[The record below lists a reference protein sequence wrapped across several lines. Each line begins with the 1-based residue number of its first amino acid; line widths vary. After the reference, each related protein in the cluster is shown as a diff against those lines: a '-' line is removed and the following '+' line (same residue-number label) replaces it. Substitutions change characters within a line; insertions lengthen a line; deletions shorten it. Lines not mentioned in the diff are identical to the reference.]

1 MPKRPTTTQ
10 GVLGTSGNANAF
22 LKNLDERKL
31 VDLCAD
37 LLTVERHSDVV
48 ITDGP
53 GDGQRDI
60 HSKNAKGEKHL
71 TQSKFHSNISQSIS
85 AKELGEVVLGMVRY
99 GYRSG
104 LFITNAKISPPA
116 KRDCLDTYPDYSVE
130 FIDGWE
136 LVKRVFGNLVLKA
149 IWYDGVSLNRVS
161 YTLIVPA
168 VARDL
173 ETDKPLRLLP
183 YDKDGLQGGTLS
195 VNRTQVQVRFQRA
208 SANAPVFGAYRS
220 PQVRTVIELGTSHIS
235 VAEIVLSGVIYLEDI
250 ADLLPK
256 VGSEVSEY
264 IKGIYP
270 SKQHF
275 AVLLG
280 CPLLTPLGGEAAG
293 ARIELK
299 EYWPTTFVYHDDV
312 VEDEW
317 DWLLPTQESGWLAPK
332 FRQSS
337 QSGWI
342 RWYNP
347 KLDICLDVTIRSSA
361 SDEVKWMVEE
371 RRDFFTR
378 WWGESLFLLL
388 PATLQNRWAETK
400 LPEPS
405 YWYQWNNEKALG
417 VWLHPIFDSPLRPLT
432 VEYDEEANASS
443 PLQPHIDN
451 VQVEINHIRA
461 QAEGLGGVVIEPT
474 KARHMI
480 AILDK
485 DPFPVSDIFEYDS
498 DSLIFKPESIPTPIN
513 PSSRRVTFT
522 VCWLIKSLPNGD
534 LSETAINES
543 INKLNQLEIHPFALR
558 ILIDDETMSKQTFL
572 VAHIDYEK
580 DIGFGSTISFL
591 LNIDR
596 SLKSL
601 LLQLESLLMSF
612 FNIER
617 ATERYWDEEILMRFR
632 RD

>member
-1 MPKRPTTTQ
+1 MSKHSKMNTQ
-10 GVLGTSGNANAF
+10 GVLGTSDGSSRF

-37 LLTVERHSDVV
+37 LLTVERHSEIV

-60 HSKNAKGEKHL
+60 HSKDAKGEKHL
-71 TQSKFHSNISQSIS
+71 TQSKFHSNISQSVS

-99 GYRSG
+99 GYKKG

-116 KRDCLDTYPDYSVE
+116 KRDCLNNYPGYSVE

-173 ETDKPLRLLP
+173 ETDKPLPLLP
-183 YDKDGLQGGTLS
+183 YDKDGLQGSTLR
-195 VNRTQVQVRFQRA
+195 VNRTQVQVCFQRA
-208 SANAPVFGAYRS
+208 SASAPVFGAYRS
-220 PQVRTVIELGTSHIS
+220 PQARTIRELGSAHIS

-250 ADLLPK
+250 DDLLPK
-256 VGSEVSEY
+256 VGSEIIKH
-264 IKGIYP
+264 IKGIYT

-280 CPLLTPLGGEAAG
+280 YPFLTPLGGEAAG

-299 EYWPTTFVYHDDV
+299 EYWPTTFINHDDIL
-312 VEDEW
+312 EDEL
-317 DWLLPTQESGWLAPK
+317 DWILPTQESGWFAPK
-332 FRQSS
+332 YRQSA

-342 RWYNP
+342 RWYNAE
-347 KLDICLDVTIRSSA
+347 LDICLNITIRSPA
-361 SDEVKWMVEE
+361 SDAVKWMAEE
-371 RRDFFTR
+371 HRDFFTR

-388 PATLQNRWAETK
+388 PTSLQNMWAETK

-405 YWYQWNNEKALG
+405 HWYQWDSEKSLV
-417 VWLHPIFDSPLRPLT
+417 VWLHPIFNSPLRPLT
-432 VEYDEEANASS
+432 VDYEDEPAALS
-443 PLQPHIDN
+443 PLQPHLDSIKT
-451 VQVEINHIRA
+451 EINHIRT
-461 QAEGLGGVVIEPT
+461 QAGELGGVVIEPT

-480 AILDK
+480 AILDR

-498 DSLIFKPESIPTPIN
+498 DRLIFEPETVPTPIN
-513 PSSRRVTFT
+513 PASRRVAFT
-522 VCWLIKSLPNGD
+522 ACWLIKPTPSSD
-534 LSETAINES
+534 LSEVAIKKSINEL
-543 INKLNQLEIHPFALR
+543 IQLDFHPFALR
-558 ILIDDETMSKQTFL
+558 VEIDDQTMSKQTFL
-572 VAHIDYEK
+572 IIHIDYEN
-580 DIGFGSTISFL
+580 DIGFGSTVSFL
-591 LNIDR
+591 QNIKG
-596 SLKSL
+596 SLGSL
-601 LLQLESLLMSF
+601 LLQVENALVPF
-612 FNIER
+612 FDIER

-632 RD
+632 